1 MENVFGPEE
10 LNQTFEASIGNIPH
24 TYTADEIALLLGALG
39 GLIAS
44 IIYGLKNVKKSSC
57 CLGLIKIEQRT
68 ELPQSKESIIQQS
81 EV

>member
-1 MENVFGPEE
+1 MESEFGPEE
-10 LNQTFEASIGNIPH
+10 LNQTLEASIGNIPH

-68 ELPQSKESIIQQS
+68 ELPVSKNSIIQES